1 MEVQAARERE
11 MKAVKEKARKE
22 KAALVAQSDGAHQG
36 TSGTSSG
43 ATGA

>member
-22 KAALVAQSDGAHQG
+22 KAAQSDGAYQ
-36 TSGTSSG
+36 GTSSG